1 MSPMGRPRK
10 DAFDEATDLRVLRAA
25 EREFGLHGYSEARL
39 EDIASEASIRRP
51 SLLYHFGSKEAL
63 YKRVVERAFQQL
75 NEAYQA
81 GVTIEGDFASRVDAV
96 TRGLVRE
103 ADDHQGFMSVVI
115 RALLD
120 RSEIGLELVEK
131 HFIPLVDT
139 LETFVRSQ
147 GSAHYPEDFPVRSA
161 VLQSMLTHVVFSS
174 TSHLSDSLWSEGAQ
188 TVRLTRS
195 LLLGER
201 NATENSEG

>member
-1 MSPMGRPRK
+1 MGRPRK

-25 EREFGLHGYSEARL
+25 EREFGAHGYREARL
-39 EDIASEASIRRP
+39 EDIASEAGIRRP

-63 YKRVVERAFQQL
+63 YKRVVERAFVQL

-81 GVTIEGDFASRVDAV
+81 GVMVEGEFPDRVDAI
-96 TRGLVRE
+96 TRGLVRQAAE
-103 ADDHQGFMSVVI
+103 HQDFMAVI
-115 RALLD
+115 MRALQD
-120 RSEIGLELVEK
+120 RSEIGRGLVEK
-131 HFIPLVDT
+131 HFIPLVDII
-139 LETFVRSQ
+139 EAFVRSQ
-147 GSAHYPEDFPVRSA
+147 GSAHFPEDFPVRSA

-174 TSHLSDSLWSEGAQ
+174 TSHLSGSLWSEGDH

-201 NATENSEG
+201 DSRENPDE

>member
-1 MSPMGRPRK
+1 MGRPRK
-10 DAFDEATDLRVLRAA
+10 DSFDEATDLRVLRAA
-25 EREFGLHGYSEARL
+25 EREFGVHGYREARL

-63 YKRVVERAFQQL
+63 YKRVVERAFLQL
-75 NEAYQA
+75 NEAYQV
-81 GVTIEGDFASRVDAV
+81 GVMVEGEFPERVDAI

-103 ADDHQGFMSVVI
+103 ASEHRDFMAVI
-115 RALLD
+115 MRALQD
-120 RSEIGLELVEK
+120 RSEIGREMVEK

-139 LETFVRSQ
+139 IELFVRSQ

-161 VLQSMLTHVVFSS
+161 VLQSMLTHVVFAS
-174 TSHLSDSLWSEGAQ
+174 TSHLGESLWSEGDH

-201 NATENSEG
+201 NSRESTEE